1 MANFETP
8 IQLRFLVCAVIF
20 SFATLSCQINAFAPP
35 TIHQHIPSSYTSSS
49 LAEGFGKNIKPSQ
62 TKSSSK
68 QELFELQELRA
79 QLQTITDKNML
90 YQSLSPDK
98 RNELT
103 KYVNAIIDRSDSP
116 VDVTGKVN
124 ALGPMQFVAGIENK
138 SWRMVFSTNNESD
151 GSEKNN
157 NASELPY
164 GSTVVFR
171 IGELNGAKGNLD
183 YVLKFSKQIMGLK
196 ELVAKSTCEV
206 DVSHVDCESCE
217 SSIIDPYHKLT
228 QNWHRLDP

>member
-1 MANFETP
+1 
-8 IQLRFLVCAVIF
+8 
-20 SFATLSCQINAFAPP
+20 
-35 TIHQHIPSSYTSSS
+35 
-49 LAEGFGKNIKPSQ
+49 
-62 TKSSSK
+62 
-68 QELFELQELRA
+68 
-79 QLQTITDKNML
+79 ML

-228 QNWHRLDP
+228 QNWHRLHP